1 MTRQRLFLLLM
12 AFCLIGICWW
22 GVVVAR
28 AELVVRSLYREGVP
42 LLYVTP
48 QTQQK
53 IPGVLVAHGFA
64 GSKQLMLGYAHVLA
78 HAGYGVMLWDFGGHG
93 INRIPLE
100 KDSLQK
106 YIDIATGAL
115 LEQPEI
121 DPSRLALVGHSMG
134 SGAVMSA
141 AIRDNN
147 RYTATVAISPTSAEV
162 TSSSPA
168 NLQLQAGSNE
178 GVFVANAE
186 KLLKQAG
193 GENQNFVDKKARS
206 LVIVPNAD
214 HISILFSNYSH
225 QSVKNWLNATFRLTD
240 NSQYIDRRM
249 SWYILHLLTWLFIL
263 AVAAP
268 MLKKLLPHKPY
279 KLSAIKTWGGLAIVP
294 VITPIGLI
302 LINLA
307 IGILKWFNLIQVEMQ
322 NIGGFLLSGVL
333 GIWFFIAGT
342 VWLGIIRRLPRPKI
356 NSLLMGLLLFGVL
369 WVAFGAIADRV
380 WLQWLLITPRFILW
394 LLLSFA
400 CLPWFLAS
408 GLVQQNTG
416 IFQRFVWWLAQ
427 NLAIISGL
435 LVAIYFLPQL
445 GFLLML
451 LPIFP
456 IIIALL
462 SFVAAQVDDAW
473 SYALGSTLFF
483 AWIIAAVFPLVG

>member
-28 AELVVRSLYREGVP
+28 AGLVVRSLYREGLP
-42 LLYVTP
+42 LLYLTP
-48 QTQQK
+48 TTPQK

-78 HAGYGVMLWDFGGHG
+78 HAGYAVMLWDFPGHG
-93 INRIPLE
+93 INSTPLE
-100 KDSLQK
+100 VNSLEK
-106 YIDIATGAL
+106 YIDIATAAL
-115 LEQPEI
+115 LEQPEV

-141 AIRDNN
+141 GIRNEN
-147 RYTATVAISPTSAEV
+147 RYTATVAISPISAEV
-162 TSSSPA
+162 TPSSPR

-178 GVFVANAE
+178 GVFIANAE
-186 KLLKQAG
+186 KLLTQAG

-206 LVIVPNAD
+206 LVIVPNAN
-214 HISILFSNYSH
+214 HLSIVFSNYSH
-225 QSVKNWLNATFRLTD
+225 QSVKNWLNATFSLTD
-240 NSQYIDRRM
+240 NSQYIDQRI

-263 AVAAP
+263 VTAAP
-268 MLKKLLPHKPY
+268 ILNKFLPSKKP

-294 VITPIGLI
+294 VITPVSLI
-302 LINLA
+302 LINLV
-307 IGILKWFNLIQVEMQ
+307 IGILNWFKLIQFEMQ
-322 NIGGFLLSGVL
+322 NLGGFLLVGSL
-333 GIWFFIAGT
+333 GLWFFITGT

-369 WVAFGAIADRV
+369 WVAFGAIADQV
-380 WLQWLLITPRFILW
+380 WLQWLLINPRFILW

-416 IFQRFVWWLAQ
+416 ILQRFAWWLAQ
-427 NLAIISGL
+427 NTAIISGL
-435 LVAIYFLPQL
+435 LITIYFLPQL
-445 GFLLML
+445 NFLLML
-451 LPIFP
+451 VPISP
-456 IIIALL
+456 IIITLL
-462 SFVAAQVDDAW
+462 FFVAALFDDTW
-473 SYALGSTLFF
+473 SYAISSTLFF
-483 AWIIAAVFPLVG
+483 AWIIAAVFPLLA